1 MIKGVPDPQT
11 HLISLLYH
19 SHSEPSKVQYFTN
32 NKVVEHYLEA
42 RYSYTGLKAVL
53 QKLKKC
59 FMQNQGTHVLQ
70 WTLWVHYDTLDLGAM
85 ILHEIE
91 SILGPLKYTS
101 FFKVQSLKL
110 MENHGP
116 INEKLLG
123 LKAKKFF
130 FVGP

>member
-1 MIKGVPDPQT
+1 MFVFTFSLYVKLSIKSGSIEV
-11 HLISLLYH
+11 I
-19 SHSEPSKVQYFTN
+19 
-32 NKVVEHYLEA
+32 YLELHKPKNTA
-42 RYSYTGLKAVL
+42 DKDSRYEN
-53 QKLKKC
+53 
-59 FMQNQGTHVLQ
+59 FGTHVEQ
-70 WTLWVHYDTLDLGAM
+70 WTGRVHYDTLDLGAM

-91 SILGPLKYTS
+91 SVLGPLKYTS